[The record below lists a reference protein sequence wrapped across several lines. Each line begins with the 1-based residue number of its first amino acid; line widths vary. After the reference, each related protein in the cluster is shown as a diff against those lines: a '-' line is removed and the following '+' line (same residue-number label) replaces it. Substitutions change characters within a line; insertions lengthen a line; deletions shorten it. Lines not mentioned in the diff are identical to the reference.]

1 MPMQRALVGKVYPPG
16 EPYQVGREK
25 VREFAA
31 AIGET
36 SPLCGDVAAARA
48 AGYPDLVAPPTFA
61 FVLTMRAMNDAMF
74 DPALGLQYAMAVHGE
89 QHLSYRRPIVAGD
102 EISVTCTIADI
113 AVRGSNEVLT
123 TRSELT
129 DARGELVA
137 TTSEVIVTRGT
148 AAGAP

>member
-1 MPMQRALVGKVYPPG
+1 
-16 EPYQVGREK
+16 
-25 VREFAA
+25 
-31 AIGET
+31 
-36 SPLCGDVAAARA
+36 
-48 AGYPDLVAPPTFA
+48 
-61 FVLTMRAMNDAMF
+61 
-74 DPALGLQYAMAVHGE
+74 MAD
-89 QHLSYRRPIVAGD
+89 D
-102 EISVTCTIADI
+102 EISGTCTIADI